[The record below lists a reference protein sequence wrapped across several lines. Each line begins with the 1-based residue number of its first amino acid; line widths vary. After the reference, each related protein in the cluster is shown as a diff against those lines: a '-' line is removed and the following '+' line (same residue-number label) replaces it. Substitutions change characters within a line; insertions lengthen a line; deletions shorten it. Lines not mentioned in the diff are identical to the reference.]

1 MEMKKFEEFYS
12 LCERT
17 VSQQRLLGAEDS
29 DIAYLLTGMIAAHP
43 EEDYS
48 LEQIEKLRDLSIK
61 KESQKETE
69 RIMPEEE
76 FQLYL
81 ERTKDAMAERY
92 VKKESRAFKS
102 MFLIGW
108 VTASIKQ
115 VYTSEQLRRI
125 FDLANEA

>member
-48 LEQIEKLRDLSIK
+48 PEQVGKLWGLSIK

-76 FQLYL
+76 FQLFL
-81 ERTKDAMAERY
+81 
-92 VKKESRAFKS
+92 KKTRDTMVEQYGREYGRDSKRV
-102 MFLIGW
+102 FLTGW
-108 VTASIKQ
+108 VTAPTED

-125 FDLANEA
+125 FALVYE

>member
-1 MEMKKFEEFYS
+1 MEEKEFEKFYS

-17 VSQQRLLGAEDS
+17 VSRQRFLGADNK
-29 DIAYLLTGMIAAHP
+29 DIAFVLAGMMATLP
-43 EEDYS
+43 EEEYS

-81 ERTKDAMAERY
+81 ERAKDAMTEQYGKDGNRTS
-92 VKKESRAFKS
+92 KLR
-102 MFLIGW
+102 FLIGW
-108 VTASIKQ
+108 VTAPIKQ
-115 VYTSEQLRRI
+115 IYTSEQLKRI
-125 FDLANEA
+125 FALADE

>member
-1 MEMKKFEEFYS
+1 MEAKKFEKFYS

-17 VSQQRLLGAEDS
+17 VSRQRFLGADNK
-29 DIAYLLTGMIAAHP
+29 DIAFVLTGMMATLP
-43 EEDYS
+43 EEEYS
-48 LEQIEKLRDLSIK
+48 PEQIGKLRDLSIK

-81 ERTKDAMAERY
+81 EKAKDAMTEQYGKDGNRTLKR
-92 VKKESRAFKS
+92 V
-102 MFLIGW
+102 FLIGW
-108 VTASIKQ
+108 VTAPTED

-125 FDLANEA
+125 FALLADE

>member
-17 VSQQRLLGAEDS
+17 ASRQRLMGAEDS
-29 DIAYLLTGMIAAHP
+29 DIAYLLHGMIAAHP
-43 EEDYS
+43 EEEYS
-48 LEQIEKLRDLSIK
+48 LGQTRKLLDLSIK

>member
-17 VSQQRLLGAEDS
+17 ASRQRLLGAEDS

-48 LEQIEKLRDLSIK
+48 PEQVGKLWSLSIK

-76 FQLYL
+76 FRLFL
-81 ERTKDAMAERY
+81 
-92 VKKESRAFKS
+92 KKTRDTMVEQYGRECGRDSKRV
-102 MFLIGW
+102 FLTGW
-108 VTASIKQ
+108 VTAPTED

-125 FDLANEA
+125 FALVYE

>member
-1 MEMKKFEEFYS
+1 MEEKEFEKFYS

-17 VSQQRLLGAEDS
+17 VSRQRFLGADNK
-29 DIAYLLTGMIAAHP
+29 DIAFVLTGMMATLQK
-43 EEDYS
+43 EEYS
-48 LEQIEKLRDLSIK
+48 PEQIGKLRDLSIK

-81 ERTKDAMAERY
+81 ERAKDAMAEQYGKDGNRTS
-92 VKKESRAFKS
+92 KL

-108 VTASIKQ
+108 VTAPIKQ
-115 VYTSEQLRRI
+115 VYTSGQLKRI
-125 FDLANEA
+125 FALADK

>member
-43 EEDYS
+43 EEEYS

-125 FDLANEA
+125 FDLANEV

>member
-48 LEQIEKLRDLSIK
+48 PEQVGKLWGLSIK

-76 FQLYL
+76 LQLFL
-81 ERTKDAMAERY
+81 
-92 VKKESRAFKS
+92 KKTRDTMVEQYGRECGRDSKRV
-102 MFLIGW
+102 FLTGW
-108 VTASIKQ
+108 VTAPTED

-125 FDLANEA
+125 FALVYE

>member
-43 EEDYS
+43 EEEYS
-48 LEQIEKLRDLSIK
+48 PEQIEKLRDLSIK

>member
-12 LCERT
+12 LCEGTASR
-17 VSQQRLLGAEDS
+17 QRLLGAEDS

-48 LEQIEKLRDLSIK
+48 PEQVGKLWGLSIK

-76 FQLYL
+76 FQLFL
-81 ERTKDAMAERY
+81 
-92 VKKESRAFKS
+92 KKTRDTMVEQYGRECGRDSKRV
-102 MFLIGW
+102 FLIGW
-108 VTASIKQ
+108 ITAPTED

-125 FDLANEA
+125 FALVYE

>member
-29 DIAYLLTGMIAAHP
+29 DIAYLLTGMSAAHP
-43 EEDYS
+43 EEEYS
-48 LEQIEKLRDLSIK
+48 PEQIGKLRDLSIK

-76 FQLYL
+76 FQLFL
-81 ERTKDAMAERY
+81 KKTRDAMVGQYGREGRQNSKR
-92 VKKESRAFKS
+92 V
-102 MFLIGW
+102 FLTGW
-108 VTASIKQ
+108 VTAPTED

-125 FDLANEA
+125 FAMEYE

>member
-48 LEQIEKLRDLSIK
+48 PEQVGKLWGLGIK

-76 FQLYL
+76 LQLFL
-81 ERTKDAMAERY
+81 
-92 VKKESRAFKS
+92 KKTRDTMVEQYGRECGRDSKRV
-102 MFLIGW
+102 FLTGW
-108 VTASIKQ
+108 VTAPTED

-125 FDLANEA
+125 FALVYE

>member
-48 LEQIEKLRDLSIK
+48 PEQVGKLWGLSIK

-76 FQLYL
+76 FQLFL
-81 ERTKDAMAERY
+81 
-92 VKKESRAFKS
+92 KKTRDTMVEQYRRECGRDSKRV
-102 MFLIGW
+102 FLTGW
-108 VTASIKQ
+108 VTAPTED

-125 FDLANEA
+125 FALVYE

>member
-17 VSQQRLLGAEDS
+17 ASRQRLLGAEDS

-48 LEQIEKLRDLSIK
+48 PEQVGKLWGLSIK

-76 FQLYL
+76 FQLFL
-81 ERTKDAMAERY
+81 KKDKRHY
-92 VKKESRAFKS
+92 
-102 MFLIGW
+102 G
-108 VTASIKQ
+108 
-115 VYTSEQLRRI
+115 
-125 FDLANEA
+125 